1 MRREDKDRCY
11 GVWGVGCIRGGGGRR
26 VMIRSRSVGVREIS
40 DGALSDYPGRSEEEG
55 VGDGIGSKEKERGER

>member
-1 MRREDKDRCY
+1 
-11 GVWGVGCIRGGGGRR
+11 
-26 VMIRSRSVGVREIS
+26 MIRRGSVGERDFS